1 MRNYKVVH
9 IYKIISPISNL
20 PYVGYTT
27 EKYVKQHFSKLKSAQ
42 KKRRETSET
51 TPLSC
56 ILNLKG
62 RNKII
67 IIETHYNM
75 FNFQIR
81 NLVDKTICDIDC
93 INRYFEPYKQYF
105 TAVNPNREKYL
116 LERYEHNFNLF
127 MNFYRRKNKLQ
138 IRKQLD
144 DYSNDYGLCSTLFLL
159 DDIGL
164 NYEDIY
170 N

>member
-1 MRNYKVVH
+1 MKNYKVVH

-20 PYVGYTT
+20 PYIGYTT
-27 EKYVKQHFSKLKSAQ
+27 EKYVKQHFSKLKSAH
-42 KKRRETSET
+42 KLKRGKNEN
-51 TPLSC
+51 TPLNY
-56 ILNLKG
+56 ILNLEG

-75 FNFQIR
+75 FNFRIR
-81 NLVDKTICDIDC
+81 NLVDKTISDIDC

-105 TAVNPNREKYL
+105 MVVNFNREKYL
-116 LERYEHNFNLF
+116 LERYEYNFNLF

-138 IRKQLD
+138 MRKQLD

-164 NYEDIY
+164 DYKDIY